1 MLLCGSVA
9 ATPTP
14 APSTL
19 IPAPV
24 QQCQGLNSVNQS
36 AGEVEYVN
44 ADNTHTECWTIECEE
59 TVVIRMT
66 SFGSSFSSSN
76 RVTPYSVDFRSLSTG
91 KNHSFDRH
99 FNNWKG
105 TDMVLRGPVFVTFV
119 TSAYPSASSAR
130 SYLTFDYVCTTAE
143 TPAPSTD
150 APFAPGV
157 DCDVHTVLTDAGNV
171 SYAGNDTY
179 HVECWEI
186 ACEHDV
192 VLSFTHIQLYASSV
206 DVYSSGNASGNGT
219 GFVFERSVQTGGV
232 EVVVSGPALV
242 QFRST
247 IYAGTVWSYVDFSY
261 ECRAPTPLPT
271 DVPTPRPAPS
281 TSTPTPAVI
290 CEDLTDAVGNVTY
303 VNYEKRNTAC
313 WNIVCEEAVVVT
325 MTHFS
330 GNFPFSRD
338 FPYTVDF
345 RSTVAGGANRTLTS
359 DVSRWVGVDISLAGP
374 VRVTFDTYAYW
385 NSTGASSQVSFEYRC
400 AGQTEAL
407 TTDVPTPR
415 PAPSTS
421 TPTPAVICED
431 LTDAVGNVTYVNY
444 EKRNTACWNI
454 VCEEAVVVTMTHFSG
469 NFPFSR
475 DFPYTVDFRS
485 TVAGGANRTLTS
497 DVSRW
502 VGVDISLAGPV
513 RVTFDTY
520 AYWNSTGASSQVSFE
535 YRCAGQRQAPATVGT
550 EESSPTV
557 LPFVFIGVG
566 ILVLLAGVASFLFIR
581 RLNGQR
587 SCPKLQDP
595 EHDQPLCSTNQF

>member
-14 APSTL
+14 APSTLAPATL

-66 SFGSSFSSSN
+66 SFGSSFLSSN

-99 FNNWKG
+99 FNNWVDV
-105 TDMVLRGPVFVTFV
+105 DMVLRGPVFVTFV

-179 HVECWEI
+179 YVECWEI

-192 VLSFTHIQLYASSV
+192 VLSFTQIQLYASSV
-206 DVYSSGNASGNGT
+206 DVYSSGNASGNDT

-261 ECRAPTPLPT
+261 ECRAPTPPPQQQPGRHSAAALRAG
-271 DVPTPRPAPS
+271 DV
-281 TSTPTPAVI
+281 
-290 CEDLTDAVGNVTY
+290 
-303 VNYEKRNTAC
+303 AC
-313 WNIVCEEAVVVT
+313 VC
-325 MTHFS
+325 
-330 GNFPFSRD
+330 
-338 FPYTVDF
+338 
-345 RSTVAGGANRTLTS
+345 
-359 DVSRWVGVDISLAGP
+359 I
-374 VRVTFDTYAYW
+374 
-385 NSTGASSQVSFEYRC
+385 
-400 AGQTEAL
+400 
-407 TTDVPTPR
+407 
-415 PAPSTS
+415 
-421 TPTPAVICED
+421 
-431 LTDAVGNVTYVNY
+431 
-444 EKRNTACWNI
+444 
-454 VCEEAVVVTMTHFSG
+454 
-469 NFPFSR
+469 
-475 DFPYTVDFRS
+475 
-485 TVAGGANRTLTS
+485 
-497 DVSRW
+497 
-502 VGVDISLAGPV
+502 
-513 RVTFDTY
+513 
-520 AYWNSTGASSQVSFE
+520 
-535 YRCAGQRQAPATVGT
+535 
-550 EESSPTV
+550 
-557 LPFVFIGVG
+557 
-566 ILVLLAGVASFLFIR
+566 
-581 RLNGQR
+581 
-587 SCPKLQDP
+587 
-595 EHDQPLCSTNQF
+595 